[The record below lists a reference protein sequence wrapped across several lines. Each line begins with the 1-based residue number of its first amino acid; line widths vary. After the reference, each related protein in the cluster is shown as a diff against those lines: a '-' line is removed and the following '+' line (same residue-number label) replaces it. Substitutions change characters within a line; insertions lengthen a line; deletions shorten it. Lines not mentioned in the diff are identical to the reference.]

1 MNTRVPRDELENRMK
16 RFRVQMDT
24 IHPDWEIATVFS
36 KVNLYYFCGT
46 IQDGMLL
53 IPRDGEACLWVK
65 RSYERAMDESLF
77 PQIKPM
83 RSYRDAAQS
92 IPSIPDTVYLETE
105 QVPLALFSRLRKHFP
120 FKYVRAVDKQ
130 ILQIRSVKSPYE
142 RGLMERAGEI
152 HRIVLEELVPGAL
165 TEGISEAEFTNEL

>member
-1 MNTRVPRDELENRMK
+1 MK

-24 IHPDWEIATVFS
+24 IHPDWEIATVFG

-77 PQIKPM
+77 PQIK
-83 RSYRDAAQS
+83 
-92 IPSIPDTVYLETE
+92 
-105 QVPLALFSRLRKHFP
+105 
-120 FKYVRAVDKQ
+120 
-130 ILQIRSVKSPYE
+130 
-142 RGLMERAGEI
+142 
-152 HRIVLEELVPGAL
+152 
-165 TEGISEAEFTNEL
+165 